1 KVDLNAIGTTTYDL
15 PTLNDEDH
23 PGLVGPF
30 GGDLGKHQAKIT
42 PSSPVQVYAPGF
54 RNPFSLVRTRIGSLY
69 AWDNGAN
76 AGWGDIPIGA
86 GPTGQCSNATNEP
99 GVHQNDSL
107 HRITGQGYYAGHPN
121 PTRGNSANVFNVSN
135 PQSPV
140 PASNPVECD
149 ARTPTTNGSI
159 TNTTTAT
166 TGMAEYTTA
175 NLAGEMNGDLVT
187 ASWYGSVFR
196 DHLSADGTKVLST
209 DVLFSTAATHP
220 IDVAVQGDSDP
231 YPGTIWVPDFAD
243 GSIHVFEP
251 ADFGGRT
258 PPPCSG
264 AYSTSLDEDHDG
276 YTNADEIDN
285 GTDPCSAADV
295 PHDWNQNF
303 VSDRNDPNDDSDGT
317 PDISDPFAID
327 ASDGLATPVPISY
340 AWQNG
345 ATSNPCAPT
354 PVPSGCP
361 GGLLGLG
368 FTGLMSNGVT
378 NYSSQYDVRNMT
390 VGGAAGVLTVAQVPP
405 GDATGSTNT
414 QQYAFQYGV
423 NANPAN
429 TGVFTAHTRIDA
441 PFAGVTPQGNQS
453 MGFYIGTGDQDNYAK
468 LVLTAN
474 GGNPGLR
481 FVEEVGGVATAGP
494 LSPLTMP
501 GPDSVDLYLTVDPA
515 AATVTASFRVTTNG
529 TSTPVVHVGS
539 AAHSIPAS
547 WLSNPARGLAL
558 GVIASSTGGPT
569 FSATWSTLEAISGPP
584 S

>member
-1 KVDLNAIGTTTYDL
+1 
-15 PTLNDEDH
+15 
-23 PGLVGPF
+23 
-30 GGDLGKHQAKIT
+30 
-42 PSSPVQVYAPGF
+42 
-54 RNPFSLVRTRIGSLY
+54 
-69 AWDNGAN
+69 
-76 AGWGDIPIGA
+76 
-86 GPTGQCSNATNEP
+86 
-99 GVHQNDSL
+99 
-107 HRITGQGYYAGHPN
+107 
-121 PTRGNSANVFNVSN
+121 
-135 PQSPV
+135 
-140 PASNPVECD
+140 
-149 ARTPTTNGSI
+149 
-159 TNTTTAT
+159 
-166 TGMAEYTTA
+166 
-175 NLAGEMNGDLVT
+175 
-187 ASWYGSVFR
+187 
-196 DHLSADGTKVLST
+196 
-209 DVLFSTAATHP
+209 
-220 IDVAVQGDSDP
+220 
-231 YPGTIWVPDFAD
+231 
-243 GSIHVFEP
+243 
-251 ADFGGRT
+251 
-258 PPPCSG
+258 
-264 AYSTSLDEDHDG
+264 
-276 YTNADEIDN
+276 
-285 GTDPCSAADV
+285 
-295 PHDWNQNF
+295 
-303 VSDRNDPNDDSDGT
+303 
-317 PDISDPFAID
+317 
-327 ASDGLATPVPISY
+327 
-340 AWQNG
+340 
-345 ATSNPCAPT
+345 
-354 PVPSGCP
+354 
-361 GGLLGLG
+361 LLGLG

-539 AAHSIPAS
+539 AVHSIPAS

-569 FSATWSTLEAISGPP
+569 FSATWSTLEATSGPP